1 MTKRCNKNSFL
12 FILSGV
18 FHFLLWFSFT
28 RAKNSTRIQQVLK
41 VGTFEWKFSNKCIS
55 VASIVYPHF
64 QIRLQTRHSI
74 DGACVCVW
82 VCVSVFLYFE
92 TFFYRITPIDTHN
105 RDRNGACVCVHA
117 CVGASRKG
125 EVLLKGRVLWFITF
139 HRNGEIE
146 KNEKI
151 E

>member
-1 MTKRCNKNSFL
+1 M
-12 FILSGV
+12 
-18 FHFLLWFSFT
+18 
-28 RAKNSTRIQQVLK
+28 
-41 VGTFEWKFSNKCIS
+41 
-55 VASIVYPHF
+55 
-64 QIRLQTRHSI
+64 
-74 DGACVCVW
+74 
-82 VCVSVFLYFE
+82 SVFLYFE